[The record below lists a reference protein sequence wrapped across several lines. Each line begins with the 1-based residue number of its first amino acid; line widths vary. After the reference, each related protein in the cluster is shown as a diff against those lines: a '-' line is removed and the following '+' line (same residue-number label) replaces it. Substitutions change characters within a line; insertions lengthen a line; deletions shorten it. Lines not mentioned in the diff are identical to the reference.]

1 MNRVFILL
9 SINDKTCNVDL
20 RFHQKLRVSKKAR
33 GFVNFDLLLDGEE
46 AMRNLE
52 AAQVKMEEKLNY
64 MTNFIDQEL
73 QKVKE
78 NPVRA
83 HCFTSTFVS

>member
-1 MNRVFILL
+1 M
-9 SINDKTCNVDL
+9 
-20 RFHQKLRVSKKAR
+20 
-33 GFVNFDLLLDGEE
+33 NFDLLSDGEE

>member
-1 MNRVFILL
+1 M
-9 SINDKTCNVDL
+9 
-20 RFHQKLRVSKKAR
+20 
-33 GFVNFDLLLDGEE
+33 NFDLLLDGEE

>member
-1 MNRVFILL
+1 
-9 SINDKTCNVDL
+9 
-20 RFHQKLRVSKKAR
+20 
-33 GFVNFDLLLDGEE
+33 
-46 AMRNLE
+46 MRNLE

-78 NPVRA
+78 NPVRISNLTCSSA
-83 HCFTSTFVS
+83 T

>member
-1 MNRVFILL
+1 M
-9 SINDKTCNVDL
+9 

-64 MTNFIDQEL
+64 MTNFNDRNIQFRATVVEKFDSFW
-73 QKVKE
+73 VGIV
-78 NPVRA
+78 VRL
-83 HCFTSTFVS
+83 

>member
-1 MNRVFILL
+1 M
-9 SINDKTCNVDL
+9 
-20 RFHQKLRVSKKAR
+20 
-33 GFVNFDLLLDGEE
+33 NFDLVSDGEE

-83 HCFTSTFVS
+83 QCFTSTFVS